1 MIMGALKRKR
11 LGKVVQDATDWTETT
26 WQSSDRSEELQFGAR
41 IVVKIKRYMRANN
54 FSQKQLADKLGVT
67 PQRVNKM
74 LHESA
79 ADMKIATALRYG
91 KILGIE
97 LISIPEEQKQIKG
110 EIILRHCNIDWA
122 ASSHT
127 QYHVPQLEAYTSLSP
142 MLHFKSQKQ
151 DKYGKRPS

>member
-1 MIMGALKRKR
+1 MGALKRKR

-26 WQSSDRSEELQFGAR
+26 QQSSDRIEELQFGAR

-54 FSQKQLADKLGVT
+54 LSQKQLADKLGVT

-91 KILGIE
+91 KILGVE
-97 LISIPEEQKQIKG
+97 LIAIPEEQKQIKG
-110 EIILRHCNIDWA
+110 EIILHHRNIDWA

-127 QYHVPQLEAYTSLSP
+127 EYPVPRFGTYTSLSP
-142 MLHFKSQKQ
+142 MLHFKPQKQ
-151 DKYGKRPS
+151 NGYGNRPS